1 MKKLSYEVLYIT
13 ILYFIPK
20 KNIIYGPPK
29 DKFLAPP
36 LPLCKMSEATS
47 EPLYQPFAPLRIRAL
62 EGVKFYTLSR
72 NGELTF
78 ID

>member
-1 MKKLSYEVLYIT
+1 
-13 ILYFIPK
+13 
-20 KNIIYGPPK
+20 
-29 DKFLAPP
+29 
-36 LPLCKMSEATS
+36 MSEATS